1 MRGNIPPSF
10 SAFKILGGK
19 DKKKGRVR
27 NPLMKLKTKKIFG
40 VSDSAVEYKKL
51 IMKRG
56 NRTLGCTAKAVRS
69 SEFQVAGDKQL
80 AQ

>member
-10 SAFKILGGK
+10 SAFKICGGK
-19 DKKKGRVR
+19 DKKRSSAKSFDESQD
-27 NPLMKLKTKKIFG
+27 KKNFG
-40 VSDSAVEYKKL
+40 VLDSAVEYKKL